1 MELKQWHGF
10 CLCPLGGACP
20 PDAAP
25 ADAPFSPLVFLVRR
39 DPLRSR
45 GLFAVTVL
53 DEVFEAETAGVLLPP
68 VQRLTPAE
76 PLREFVAANGAC
88 VLNTAFSAAFSVLER
103 WHRKRTQPLRVTL
116 VGLGDVG
123 GTLLLALKLLG
134 RELGELRIYDPNAA
148 QCRRY
153 ELELNQVLPLDHPL
167 PPVTVCT
174 EDTLF
179 DCDLLLFTA
188 SRGVPPVGSGVADV
202 RLAQYEK
209 NRAMLRSYAAM
220 AREAHFTG
228 LFCQISDPVD
238 PLACAVF
245 RESNRNAAGEFD
257 GCGLLPEQVQ
267 GFGLG
272 VMAARARWCAQ
283 EDGIDFSN
291 GRVYGPHGGGLV
303 AANDPAAYDKA
314 VSARLTERTV
324 HANLEVRALGFK
336 PYLAP
341 ALSSAAVSILSLVRG
356 QPYYAALPLGGV
368 WLGAQR
374 RMTPLGPLQR
384 REPLHPAL
392 LARIEAVLRR
402 SGIEPEKSRRR
413 LEFDKLVIDMDAFE
427 LTVDGK
433 KVPTPPKEMELL
445 YHLASTPNRVYTR
458 NQLLDEVWGFDY
470 FGDTRTVD
478 VHIKRLREKLEGV
491 SDQWD
496 LKTVWSVGY
505 KFEVK

>member
-20 PDAAP
+20 PDAVP

-68 VQRLTPAE
+68 AQGTTPAE

-103 WHRKRTQPLRVTL
+103 WNRERTEPLRVTL

-209 NRAMLRSYAAM
+209 TAPCCAAM
-220 AREAHFTG
+220 QPWRAKRT
-228 LFCQISDPVD
+228 LPV
-238 PLACAVF
+238 C
-245 RESNRNAAGEFD
+245 
-257 GCGLLPEQVQ
+257 
-267 GFGLG
+267 
-272 VMAARARWCAQ
+272 
-283 EDGIDFSN
+283 
-291 GRVYGPHGGGLV
+291 
-303 AANDPAAYDKA
+303 
-314 VSARLTERTV
+314 SAR
-324 HANLEVRALGFK
+324 
-336 PYLAP
+336 
-341 ALSSAAVSILSLVRG
+341 S
-356 QPYYAALPLGGV
+356 
-368 WLGAQR
+368 
-374 RMTPLGPLQR
+374 
-384 REPLHPAL
+384 
-392 LARIEAVLRR
+392 
-402 SGIEPEKSRRR
+402 
-413 LEFDKLVIDMDAFE
+413 
-427 LTVDGK
+427 
-433 KVPTPPKEMELL
+433 PTPSIRWPAPFSAKATATPPGNLTAAACCRSRCR
-445 YHLASTPNRVYTR
+445 ASA
-458 NQLLDEVWGFDY
+458 
-470 FGDTRTVD
+470 
-478 VHIKRLREKLEGV
+478 
-491 SDQWD
+491 SA
-496 LKTVWSVGY
+496 
-505 KFEVK
+505 

>member
-20 PDAAP
+20 PDAVP

-68 VQRLTPAE
+68 VQRPTPAE

-220 AREAHFTG
+220 ARKTHFTG

-272 VMAARARWCAQ
+272 VMEARARWCAQ

-303 AANDPAAYDKA
+303 AANDPTAYDKA
-314 VSARLTERTV
+314 VSARLTERAV

-356 QPYYAALPLGGV
+356 QPYDAALPLGGV

-392 LARIEAVLRR
+392 LARIEAA
-402 SGIEPEKSRRR
+402 R
-413 LEFDKLVIDMDAFE
+413 LELEAFCHDA
-427 LTVDGK
+427 
-433 KVPTPPKEMELL
+433 
-445 YHLASTPNRVYTR
+445 
-458 NQLLDEVWGFDY
+458 
-470 FGDTRTVD
+470 
-478 VHIKRLREKLEGV
+478 
-491 SDQWD
+491 
-496 LKTVWSVGY
+496 
-505 KFEVK
+505 

>member
-1 MELKQWHGF
+1 M
-10 CLCPLGGACP
+10 
-20 PDAAP
+20 
-25 ADAPFSPLVFLVRR
+25 
-39 DPLRSR
+39 
-45 GLFAVTVL
+45 
-53 DEVFEAETAGVLLPP
+53 
-68 VQRLTPAE
+68 
-76 PLREFVAANGAC
+76 
-88 VLNTAFSAAFSVLER
+88 
-103 WHRKRTQPLRVTL
+103 
-116 VGLGDVG
+116 
-123 GTLLLALKLLG
+123 
-134 RELGELRIYDPNAA
+134 
-148 QCRRY
+148 
-153 ELELNQVLPLDHPL
+153 
-167 PPVTVCT
+167 
-174 EDTLF
+174 
-179 DCDLLLFTA
+179 
-188 SRGVPPVGSGVADV
+188 PPVGSGVADV

-220 AREAHFTG
+220 ARKTHFTG

-272 VMAARARWCAQ
+272 VMEARARWCAQ

-392 LARIEAVLRR
+392 LARIEAA
-402 SGIEPEKSRRR
+402 R
-413 LEFDKLVIDMDAFE
+413 LELEAFCHDA
-427 LTVDGK
+427 
-433 KVPTPPKEMELL
+433 
-445 YHLASTPNRVYTR
+445 
-458 NQLLDEVWGFDY
+458 
-470 FGDTRTVD
+470 
-478 VHIKRLREKLEGV
+478 
-491 SDQWD
+491 
-496 LKTVWSVGY
+496 
-505 KFEVK
+505 

>member
-20 PDAAP
+20 PDAVP

-68 VQRLTPAE
+68 AQGTTPAE

-188 SRGVPPVGSGVADV
+188 SRGVPAR
-202 RLAQYEK
+202 RLRRGGRAAGAIRKKPRHAAQLCSHGA
-209 NRAMLRSYAAM
+209 RSALHRSVLPDLRS
-220 AREAHFTG
+220 RR
-228 LFCQISDPVD
+228 P
-238 PLACAVF
+238 
-245 RESNRNAAGEFD
+245 AG
-257 GCGLLPEQVQ
+257 
-267 GFGLG
+267 
-272 VMAARARWCAQ
+272 
-283 EDGIDFSN
+283 
-291 GRVYGPHGGGLV
+291 
-303 AANDPAAYDKA
+303 
-314 VSARLTERTV
+314 
-324 HANLEVRALGFK
+324 
-336 PYLAP
+336 
-341 ALSSAAVSILSLVRG
+341 
-356 QPYYAALPLGGV
+356 
-368 WLGAQR
+368 
-374 RMTPLGPLQR
+374 
-384 REPLHPAL
+384 
-392 LARIEAVLRR
+392 LRR
-402 SGIEPEKSRRR
+402 
-413 LEFDKLVIDMDAFE
+413 
-427 LTVDGK
+427 
-433 KVPTPPKEMELL
+433 VP
-445 YHLASTPNRVYTR
+445 
-458 NQLLDEVWGFDY
+458 
-470 FGDTRTVD
+470 
-478 VHIKRLREKLEGV
+478 
-491 SDQWD
+491 
-496 LKTVWSVGY
+496 
-505 KFEVK
+505 

>member
-1 MELKQWHGF
+1 MAKPFPVAAVATALLLASTWWVLARMVRSGMG
-10 CLCPLGGACP
+10 LMAAWMGGGYLARISLLALVLLGGVGL
-20 PDAAP
+20 DTYGVREVVGQGAA
-25 ADAPFSPLVFLVRR
+25 L
-39 DPLRSR
+39 
-45 GLFAVTVL
+45 
-53 DEVFEAETAGVLLPP
+53 
-68 VQRLTPAE
+68 
-76 PLREFVAANGAC
+76 NGAGG
-88 VLNTAFSAAFSVLER
+88 V
-103 WHRKRTQPLRVTL
+103 L

-220 AREAHFTG
+220 ARKTHFTG

-272 VMAARARWCAQ
+272 VMEARARWCAQ

-303 AANDPAAYDKA
+303 AANDPAAYDEA

-392 LARIEAVLRR
+392 LARIEAA
-402 SGIEPEKSRRR
+402 R
-413 LEFDKLVIDMDAFE
+413 LELEAFCHDA
-427 LTVDGK
+427 
-433 KVPTPPKEMELL
+433 
-445 YHLASTPNRVYTR
+445 
-458 NQLLDEVWGFDY
+458 
-470 FGDTRTVD
+470 
-478 VHIKRLREKLEGV
+478 
-491 SDQWD
+491 
-496 LKTVWSVGY
+496 
-505 KFEVK
+505 